1 MPRGAFS
8 SAVLQPDGTVIVKGP
23 FSRFSEDP
31 IKEIFVEFF
40 LVQGAPGAEI
50 MVDGHGSW
58 IPGNPDWTGTADS
71 GQLRPG
77 PANGNGFIV
86 LVHDDPPSFVT
97 QSWNSPVEVTE
108 A

>member
-1 MPRGAFS
+1 MPRGAFT
-8 SAVLQPDGTVIVKGP
+8 SAELQKDGTVIVKGP

-31 IKEIFVEFF
+31 IKEIFVKFF
-40 LVQGAPGAEI
+40 LVQDAPGPDI
-50 MVDGHGSW
+50 MVDGNGSW
-58 IPGNPDWTGTADS
+58 IPGDPDWTGTADR
-71 GQLRPG
+71 GQLHAG
-77 PANGNGFIV
+77 SAIGNGFTV